1 MREVIKLHGFPE
13 TMVSDRDRVF
23 LSQFWT
29 ALFKSQGTALHKSTV
44 YHPQSDG
51 QTEVVNHCLK
61 AYLRCFAG
69 RKPSTWAQW
78 LPWAEYWYNTSHHS
92 ATSTTP
98 FKALYRRDP
107 PKMLRFGDI
116 LTANAEVEEILAT
129 AQARMQAS
137 ANKKRRDVEFEVGAW
152 VYLKLRPYRQM
163 SVVYRRAEKLAPRY
177 FGPYQVVKRI
187 GKVTYKLVLPE
198 HSLIHPVFHVSQLKL
213 AIEPN
218 AQVQE
223 LPLILSSSFEWN
235 AEPDELLSIRRSQNG
250 QQTEVL
256 VKWSGLPEFENLW
269 EPLKRLQEQF
279 PHSQLEDKLA
289 LLREGIDK
297 LAVPLE
303 FVQKRVR

>member
-1 MREVIKLHGFPE
+1 
-13 TMVSDRDRVF
+13 MVNR
-23 LSQFWT
+23 
-29 ALFKSQGTALHKSTV
+29 
-44 YHPQSDG
+44 
-51 QTEVVNHCLK
+51 CLE

-69 RKPSTWAQW
+69 RKPSTWTQW

-92 ATSTTP
+92 ATNTTP
-98 FKALYRRDP
+98 FKALYGRDP
-107 PKMLRFGDI
+107 PKLLRFGDI
-116 LTANAEVEEILAT
+116 LTANAEVEEMVKNRDELLQELRDNLAT

-152 VYLKLRPYRQM
+152 VYLKLRPYRQT
-163 SVVYRRAEKLAPRY
+163 SVAYRRAEKLAPRY

-256 VKWSGLPEFENLW
+256 VKWSGLPEFENFW